1 MRRTGTSTYPLQ
13 RVVENM
19 VAKQPKKVRKTFSQI
34 EIQFLAIMKNLTI
47 SKVVRIKAGNKSER
61 VSRFHFIFG
70 HFMEDHLQARG
81 G

>member
-1 MRRTGTSTYPLQ
+1 MCRTGTSTYPLQ

-34 EIQFLAIMKNLTI
+34 GIQFLADMNNLII

-61 VSRFHFIFG
+61 VSRFDFTFDHFIQD
-70 HFMEDHLQARG
+70 HFQARG

>member
-34 EIQFLAIMKNLTI
+34 EIQFLADMKNLTI
-47 SKVVRIKAGNKSER
+47 SKAVRIKAGNKSER
-61 VSRFHFIFG
+61 VSRFDFTFDHFIQ
-70 HFMEDHLQARG
+70 DHLQARG